1 VISGSKRGHSE
12 GGIRGQAVGFTD
24 MQLMRS
30 LDDAG
35 VDDGAQLGGK
45 ASTLAELKRAGFPVP
60 EGVVVTTRALAQALA
75 SAGVGADVRSED
87 VEAIALPADLAAEL
101 SAAIEQL
108 GPGPF
113 AVRSS
118 GVDED
123 LPGASY
129 AGLYETVLNVA
140 AEDVPDAVRHCWAS
154 AFSQRVEAYRQSS
167 GSDGQ
172 VAMAVLILPMVQ
184 ADAAGVAFSADPIS
198 GDRGTALVNAVRGLG
213 ERLVSGNASPDEWVV
228 RGGDASRRA
237 APEGAIDAATAT
249 RVAELARR
257 VERQRGAP
265 QDIEWALAG
274 NDLVLLQARPI
285 TGLPDQP
292 VEPMP
297 VPVEVPPGFW
307 EREASHAPK
316 PWTPMSLSAGM
327 DQPRNQAIR
336 RMFGEYGILAET
348 LEFAQIGGWDYSRLV
363 PLGGKDRPAPPAFLM
378 PLLIRLVP
386 VMRHRI
392 ADAVV
397 TIRTNKAGR
406 LVEQW
411 YDEWHPELDARIAAL
426 REVDL
431 EDLNYQKLD
440 AETGRA
446 AELLRRGIEIHFA
459 LHGALMPILAELAFT
474 CQEQLGWSDQEF
486 LELLAGLS
494 STSTQPAHRLA
505 ELARLAAE
513 RPAVCELLA
522 HVDRRTSD
530 RLATADPEFAEAF
543 TGYQRDFSIRAL
555 RYEIA
560 DPSLAETP
568 ELTLRLLADQLVHGY
583 DPEEEADALAE
594 RRKAAVN
601 RARAALSSHPRAER
615 ERFERA
621 LSQAERA
628 YPVREDNEFFTV
640 SVPVA
645 LLRYRLLEL
654 GRRLLAREQ
663 FVRSDDVFFLTL
675 DEARAA
681 LRNGE
686 DQRELVTRRRGER
699 AFIEQHPGPPTYGK
713 PPGPPPSLDALPPEA
728 KFLMQ
733 GLAWYI
739 DRVFEATSGN
749 REQRPD
755 GDVLDGIA
763 ASAGRYTG
771 PVRVIMDESNFGRL
785 RSGDVLVCPI
795 TSPVWSV
802 LFPSVGA
809 LVTDTGGVLSHPAII
824 AREYRVPAVVAT
836 GNATALLRD
845 DQIVTVDGTVG
856 RIEVG
861 P

>member
-1 VISGSKRGHSE
+1 ME
-12 GGIRGQAVGFTD
+12 LTD
-24 MQLMRS
+24 IQFMRS

-35 VDDGAQLGGK
+35 LDDGALLGAK
-45 ASTLAELKRAGFPVP
+45 AATLADLKRAGFPVP
-60 EGVVVTTRALAQALA
+60 EGVVVTTEALAHALA
-75 SAGVGADVRSED
+75 SAGVRADAQSED
-87 VEAIALPADLAAEL
+87 VEGIPLPADLVAEL

-140 AEDVPDAVRHCWAS
+140 AEAVPNAVRHCWSS
-154 AFSQRVEAYRQSS
+154 AFSQRVQEYRQSS
-167 GSDGQ
+167 GSDGP

-198 GDRGTALVNAVRGLG
+198 GDRGTVVVSAVRGLG
-213 ERLVSGNASPDEWVV
+213 ERLVSGQASPDEWVV
-228 RGGDASRRA
+228 RGGDARPRA
-237 APEGAIDAATAT
+237 EPEGAIDAAMAT

-257 VERQRGAP
+257 VERYRGTP
-265 QDIEWALAG
+265 QDIEWALSG
-274 NDLVLLQARPI
+274 SDLVLLQGRPI
-285 TGLPDQP
+285 TTLPDQP
-292 VEPMP
+292 IEPVP

-316 PWTPMSLSAGM
+316 PWTPMSLSVGSGE
-327 DQPRNQAIR
+327 PRNKAIR
-336 RMFGEYGILAET
+336 RMFGEFGLLADT

-363 PLGGKDRPAPPAFLM
+363 PLGGRDRPPPPAFLM
-378 PLLIRLVP
+378 PLLVRLVP
-386 VMRHRI
+386 IMRRRV
-392 ADAVV
+392 ADAVAA
-397 TIRTNKAGR
+397 IRSDKAGR

-411 YDEWHPELDARIAAL
+411 YDEWHPELDARIAEL

-431 EDLNYQKLD
+431 ETLDDPALD
-440 AETGRA
+440 ADTGRA
-446 AELLRRGIEIHFA
+446 AELLRWGTEIHFT
-459 LHGALMPILAELAFT
+459 LHGALVPILADLAFT

-486 LELLAGLS
+486 LVLLAGLS

-505 ELARLAAE
+505 ELSRLATE
-513 RPAVCELLA
+513 RPAVCALLNR
-522 HVDRRTSD
+522 VDRGTANRM
-530 RLATADPEFAEAF
+530 ATADPEFAEAF
-543 TGYQRDFSIRAL
+543 ADYERDFSIRAL

-568 ELTLRLLADQLVHGY
+568 ELTLRLLADQLAHRY
-583 DPEEEADALAE
+583 DPAAEAATLAE
-594 RRKAAVN
+594 HRGVAVD
-601 RARAALSSHPRAER
+601 RARSALSRHPTAQR
-615 ERFERA
+615 ERFEKA
-621 LSQAERA
+621 LSRAERA
-628 YPVREDNEFFTV
+628 YPVREDNEFFTL
-640 SVPVA
+640 SVPIA

-654 GRRLLAREQ
+654 GRRLVAREQ
-663 FVRSDDVFFLTL
+663 FVQPDDVFFLTL

-681 LRNGE
+681 LRDGGNR
-686 DQRELVTRRRGER
+686 RELVTRRRGER

-713 PPGPPPSLDALPPEA
+713 PPGPPPSLDSLPPEPR
-728 KFLMQ
+728 FLMKA
-733 GLAWYI
+733 LVWYI
-739 DRVFEATSGN
+739 DRVMEATFAN
-749 REQRPD
+749 RDQRAD

-763 ASAGRYTG
+763 ASPGRYTG
-771 PVRVIMDESNFGRL
+771 PVRVIMDESRFDRL
-785 RSGDVLVCPI
+785 RSGDVVVCPI

-836 GNATALLRD
+836 GNATALLHD
-845 DQIVTVDGTVG
+845 DQIVTVDGTAG
-856 RIEVG
+856 RIELR

>member
-1 VISGSKRGHSE
+1 M
-12 GGIRGQAVGFTD
+12 GFTD

-60 EGVVVTTRALAQALA
+60 EGVVVTTEALAQALA

-118 GVDED
+118 GVEED

-172 VAMAVLILPMVQ
+172 VAMAVLILRMVQ

-198 GDRGTALVNAVRGLG
+198 GDRGTAIVSAVRGLG
-213 ERLVSGNASPDEWVV
+213 ERLVSGQASPDEWVI
-228 RGGDASRRA
+228 RDGEAWPRA
-237 APEGAIDAATAT
+237 EPEGAIDAAMAT

-257 VERQRGAP
+257 TERHRGTP
-265 QDIEWALAG
+265 HDIEWALAG
-274 NDLVLLQARPI
+274 TDLVLLQARPI
-285 TGLPDQP
+285 TVLPDQP
-292 VEPMP
+292 VAPVP

-307 EREASHAPK
+307 EREASHATK
-316 PWTPMSLSAGM
+316 PWTPMSLSAAMGE
-327 DQPRNQAIR
+327 PRNKVIR
-336 RMFGEYGILAET
+336 RMFGEFGLLADT
-348 LEFAQIGGWDYSRLV
+348 LEFAQIGGWEYSRLV
-363 PLGGKDRPAPPAFLM
+363 PLGGKDRRPPPAFLM
-378 PLLIRLVP
+378 PILIRVVP
-386 VMRHRI
+386 IMRHRI
-392 ADAVV
+392 ADAAAA
-397 TIRTNKAGR
+397 IRSDKAGR

-411 YDEWHPELDARIAAL
+411 YDEWHPEMDARIAEL
-426 REVDL
+426 RQVDL
-431 EDLNYQKLD
+431 AALDDPALD
-440 AETGRA
+440 ADTGRA
-446 AELLRRGIEIHFA
+446 AELLRWGIKTHFT
-459 LHGALMPILAELAFT
+459 LHGALVPILCDLAFA

-494 STSTQPAHRLA
+494 SRSTQPAHRLA
-505 ELARLAAE
+505 ELGRLAAE
-513 RPAVCELLA
+513 RPEVRALLT
-522 HVDRRTSD
+522 HVDRGTAD
-530 RLATADPEFAEAF
+530 RLANVDAKFAEAF
-543 TGYQRDFSIRAL
+543 ADYQRDFSIRAL

-568 ELTLRLLADQLVHGY
+568 EVTLRLLADQLAHGY
-583 DPEEEADALAE
+583 DPETEADVLAE
-594 RRKAAVN
+594 RRKAAVD
-601 RARAALSSHPRAER
+601 RAHAALARHPTAVA
-615 ERFERA
+615 ERFEMA
-621 LSQAERA
+621 LSRAQRA

-640 SVPVA
+640 SAPLA

-654 GRRLLAREQ
+654 GQRLVARQ
-663 FVRSDDVFFLTL
+663 QLVQRDDVFFLTL

-681 LRNGE
+681 LSDGDDR
-686 DQRELVTRRRGER
+686 RELVTRRRGER
-699 AFIEQHPGPPTYGK
+699 AFVEQHPGPPSYGK

-728 KFLMQ
+728 RFLMKA
-733 GLAWYI
+733 LVWYI
-739 DRVFEATSGN
+739 DRTLEGTFGN
-749 REQRPD
+749 REQPP
-755 GDVLDGIA
+755 GSDVLDGIA
-763 ASAGRYTG
+763 ASPGRYTG
-771 PVRVIMDESNFGRL
+771 PVRVIMDEFSFDML
-785 RSGDVLVCPI
+785 QAGDVMVCPT

-845 DQIVTVDGTVG
+845 DQIVTVDGTAG